1 MNVAYDIDETLLDL
15 RGNPIQIVLK
25 ELIKD
30 FYNGNK
36 IYLITARPNIPPS
49 IEFTKMQLRN
59 AGINKYIDIENN
71 VFYTTAGSKVPMLRD
86 LNIQRFYDDYCIN
99 IVDICNNIRKLHPN
113 FKLYQILY
121 CGKKGYSIMDTYNKP
136 VCFNCPEFNY

>member
-15 RGNPIQIVLK
+15 RGNKIDIVFK
-25 ELIKD
+25 ELVKD
-30 FYNGNK
+30 FYNGNN

-59 AGINKYIDIENN
+59 SGIDKYVDVENN
-71 VFYTTAGSKVPMLRD
+71 VFYTTSGSKVPMLRD
-86 LNIQRFYDDYCIN
+86 LNIQKFYDDFCVN
-99 IVDICNNIRKLHPN
+99 IVDVANNIRKLHPN

-121 CGKKGYSIMDTYNKP
+121 CRNNGYSIMDTYNRP
-136 VCFNCPEFNY
+136 VCFNCPI